1 MCNNTLGRETLPVS
15 TILLKK
21 LFIEGLG
28 TYRINNSTSHCH
40 EAEMFTSRPHT
51 SAHTHTT
58 NTLVLSHMQS
68 LQQAHPHRGLG
79 SVSPRTSRPA
89 SPWPLLYSPS
99 RPGLAMASARRD
111 TKVLQ
116 RISPLIQETASNM
129 RVVLPSYRRDS
140 FTFTS
145 KPCCTVYKFIRV
157 PLHAVVSG
165 FPTNL
170 RSKADRIINYERSAV
185 TLRMRMR

>member
-1 MCNNTLGRETLPVS
+1 MSEGAYIHNTIPHTVCVTTLLVE
-15 TILLKK
+15 ILFPCPQYFLKFK
-21 LFIEGLG
+21 LYIEGLG

-79 SVSPRTSRPA
+79 SVSPRTSWPA
-89 SPWPLLYSPS
+89 SPWPVLYSPS

-129 RVVLPSYRRDS
+129 RAVLPSYRRDS

-145 KPCCTVYKFIRV
+145 KMCCTVYKFIRV
-157 PLHAVVSG
+157 PYACSG
-165 FPTNL
+165 
-170 RSKADRIINYERSAV
+170 
-185 TLRMRMR
+185 